1 MFAKIKL
8 KRILSEINRYDEETQ
23 AYCKNVILRVF
34 RSCDSRR
41 QKCKFVKM
49 VYIRMKKAGVF

>member
-1 MFAKIKL
+1 MFAKRKL

-23 AYCKNVILRVF
+23 TYCKNLILRVF

-41 QKCKFVKM
+41 QKCRFVKM
-49 VYIRMKKAGVF
+49 VYTRMKKAGVF

>member
-1 MFAKIKL
+1 MFAKRKL

-23 AYCKNVILRVF
+23 TYCKNLILRVF
-34 RSCDSRR
+34 RSCDNRR
-41 QKCKFVKM
+41 QKCKFVKI

>member
-49 VYIRMKKAGVF
+49 VYKKKKKAGVF